1 MHRESH
7 HLLNK
12 LFSKTARR
20 HYQVLHE
27 QLSGHDVFPGQ
38 PPLLRALSKKDG
50 QSQKELAGDL
60 QIAPATLTVM
70 LRRMEKNGLVSRR
83 QDAAD
88 QRVSRV
94 FLTERGMEAHVAVRE
109 ALMQMEDLSF
119 RNFTDNEKDEFRIL
133 LTKMLTNLSP
143 ERSTCRH

>member
-1 MHRESH
+1 MHIESH
-7 HLLNK
+7 HSLNRI
-12 LFSKTARR
+12 FATTARR
-20 HYQVLHE
+20 HYQVLHDR
-27 QLSGHDVFPGQ
+27 LSGHHVFPGQ
-38 PPLLRALSKKDG
+38 PPLLRALLMKDG
-50 QSQKELAGDL
+50 QSQKELAKDL

-70 LRRMEKNGLVSRR
+70 LRRMEKHGLVSRR

-109 ALMQMEDLSF
+109 ALIQMEDLSF

-133 LTKMLTNLSP
+133 LTKMLTNLSS
-143 ERSTCRH
+143 E